1 VEQTGVIDRLAW
13 TVSEDVRMKA
23 GTWWFRRALHLVR
36 MGVTPAEA
44 GKWLPDG
51 EYGEMAARCTY
62 GSPAVDGLLHLMK
75 VRPSISG
82 VINAVCQLT
91 GALGILG
98 WLLGLPIAGDAMSA
112 VFGALNTTGGWA
124 ATTVVMSAWS
134 ASQLYDIAGVLGNL
148 FKTVTAGNTPT
159 NPGGWLAALYD
170 VLGVRLRA

>member
-1 VEQTGVIDRLAW
+1 
-13 TVSEDVRMKA
+13 
-23 GTWWFRRALHLVR
+23 
-36 MGVTPAEA
+36 
-44 GKWLPDG
+44 
-51 EYGEMAARCTY
+51 
-62 GSPAVDGLLHLMK
+62 
-75 VRPSISG
+75 
-82 VINAVCQLT
+82 
-91 GALGILG
+91 LG